1 VLYRLINASKNL
13 KRCTGCGGWVT
24 AFKRSKVDGSETM
37 LGADACTALH
47 YVNYLVCYVMG
58 ESR

>member
-1 VLYRLINASKNL
+1 MSMYISSNI
-13 KRCTGCGGWVT
+13 
-24 AFKRSKVDGSETM
+24 TM
-37 LGADACTALH
+37 LGADACTTLH